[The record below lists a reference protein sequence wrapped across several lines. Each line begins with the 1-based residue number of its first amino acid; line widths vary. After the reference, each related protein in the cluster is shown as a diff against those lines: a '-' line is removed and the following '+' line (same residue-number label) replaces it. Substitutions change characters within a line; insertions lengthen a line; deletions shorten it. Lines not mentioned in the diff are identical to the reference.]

1 MNKYRKTY
9 FLLTCAVVFMFFF
22 SYMLVPLYDIFCEVT
37 GLNGKTNISKAIVL
51 NETPK
56 NRFVKIQ
63 FTSNVVES
71 APFQFK
77 PLEKEMIVEVGKIYN
92 TSYLLTNKSTE
103 IKHVTASPSVVP
115 SQNAEYFKKIECFCF
130 TEQKIL
136 GLTTESLPLQFIID
150 NKLPLETNTLI
161 LSYTL
166 FNTTNQAGLK

>member
-1 MNKYRKTY
+1 
-9 FLLTCAVVFMFFF
+9 MFFF

-37 GLNGKTNISKAIVL
+37 GLNGKTNTSKVVIL

-63 FTSNVVES
+63 FTSNVAGS

-77 PLEKEMIVEVGKIYN
+77 PLTKEMIVEVGKIYN
-92 TSYLLTNKSTE
+92 TSYLLTNKSDN

-115 SQNAEYFKKIECFCF
+115 SKDAEYFKKIECFCF
-130 TEQKIL
+130 TEQKIS
-136 GLTTESLPLQFIID
+136 GLTTEKLPLQFIID
-150 NKLPLETNTLI
+150 GKLPLETNTLI

-166 FNTTNQAGLK
+166 FNTTNQVGSK